1 MRKVW
6 LFLDDA
12 AGFGPGCQV
21 WCKAEESSV
30 KIALTNLIFSW
41 SCTTLLLERT
51 PIGSDKSFPFLDPLD
66 FEVMRE
72 LSKMQATDCF
82 DQGFFCELMK
92 HCTKICLVIFL
103 LHFFVH
109 LVFFACSTN
118 FFLSWWHDASSR
130 LLCQRRRF
138 PDSTLHTVLK
148 FTLHSHTVLQFTLH
162 SSQCVTL
169 LTSHFV
175 TLHSWP
181 SHCVTLKPAQSHR
194 LLLHFTFLGSASL
207 H

>member
-41 SCTTLLLERT
+41 SCTILLLERT

-72 LSKMQATDCF
+72 LSKMIVSDCF

-109 LVFFACSTN
+109 LIFFACSTN
-118 FFLSWWHDASSR
+118 FFEMMAWCKQQIALPKASLSG
-130 LLCQRRRF
+130 
-138 PDSTLHTVLK
+138 LHTSHCVK
-148 FTLHSHTVLQFTLH
+148 IHTSQSHCVTIQTAHFTVCYNSHCTLHSMLQFTLH
-162 SSQCVTL
+162 
-169 LTSHFV
+169 TS
-175 TLHSWP
+175 
-181 SHCVTLKPAQSHR
+181 
-194 LLLHFTFLGSASL
+194 
-207 H
+207 